1 VHARLRLTLIAV
13 TVCAVA
19 AVIGATLAASGRDG
33 GSGPLL
39 QNGWFGAL
47 RPAGQRVPNFA
58 LRDQDGRVI
67 TSASLRG
74 KPTIFAFVYTTCRD
88 TCPAQV
94 QDIRQALNNTGAH
107 MNVIGI
113 TVDPKTD
120 TPKLAK
126 TFLINQTMYRRMDL
140 LLGTR
145 EQLKPIW
152 DAFAIQPQ
160 TNGLEHSAE
169 LVLADADG
177 FQRIGYP
184 FDHLTPEGLG
194 HDMHKLATS

>member
-13 TVCAVA
+13 TLCAVA
-19 AVIGATLAASGRDG
+19 AVIGISLAPRGDDASAMLTD
-33 GSGPLL
+33 
-39 QNGWFGAL
+39 GWFGAL
-47 RPAGQRVPNFA
+47 RPVGQKVPDFA
-58 LRDQDGRVI
+58 LRDQDGKVI

-94 QDIRQALNNTGAH
+94 QDIRQALNNTHAH

-145 EQLKPIW
+145 EQLEPIW
-152 DAFAIQPQ
+152 DAFAIQPE
-160 TNGLEHSAE
+160 TKGLEHSAE

-194 HDMHKLATS
+194 HDMHKLSTS

>member
-19 AVIGATLAASGRDG
+19 AVIGISLAANGNGG

-39 QNGWFGAL
+39 QNGWAGAL
-47 RPAGQRVPNFA
+47 RPSGLRVPEFT
-58 LRDQDGRVI
+58 LRDQAGQVV
-67 TSASLRG
+67 TSDSLRG

-94 QDIRQALNNTGAH
+94 QDIRQALNNTGVH

-126 TFLINQTMYRRMDL
+126 TFLINQTMYGRMRL
-140 LLGTR
+140 LLGTQA
-145 EQLKPIW
+145 QLAPIW
-152 DAFAIQPQ
+152 KAFGIQPE
-160 TNGLEHSAE
+160 TKALEHSAE
-169 LVLADADG
+169 IVLADANG
-177 FQRIGYP
+177 FQRIGFP

-194 HDMHKLATS
+194 HDMRKLAQP